1 MTYPAKEP
9 QLPQPLAQRWQ
20 ALLQDLA
27 SLDSLMVA
35 FSGGVDSSLLLA
47 AARRAL
53 GDRVQAGL
61 CLGPFTPP
69 WEAERARDLARD
81 LGVVLH
87 ELDACELDDPL
98 IVRNDPQRCYYCKRL
113 RLGRLKEFARGL
125 GLAAVAEGSQ
135 IDDAQ
140 DFRPGHRAVQ
150 EHGILSPLAKAGLN
164 KADVRAI
171 SRALGLPTAELPP
184 AACFASRVPWGTALN
199 AENLDRVG
207 RAEAALRGLLG
218 GQFRVRDHHPL
229 ARLELP
235 PAELAR
241 AASEPLRSRLVQ
253 AVKDAG
259 YAYVVLDL
267 EGYRA
272 GGGQEAPREEAG

>member
-1 MTYPAKEP
+1 VKYLEQNPS
-9 QLPQPLAQRWQ
+9 LPDSLARRWQ

-27 SLDSLMVA
+27 SLGSLMVA

-53 GDRVQAGL
+53 GDRVQAAL
-61 CLGPFTPP
+61 CLGPLTPP
-69 WEAERARDLARD
+69 WEVQRARELARD

-87 ELDACELDDPL
+87 ELDACELDDQD
-98 IVRNDPQRCYYCKRL
+98 IVRNDSERCYYCKRL
-113 RLGRLKEFARGL
+113 RLGKLTEFTREL
-125 GLAAVAEGSQ
+125 GLATVADGGQ
-135 IDDAQ
+135 IDDAD
-140 DFRPGHRAVQ
+140 DFRPGHRAVK
-150 EHGILSPLAKAGLN
+150 EHGVISPLAKADLG
-164 KADVRAI
+164 KEDVRVI

-184 AACFASRVPWGTALN
+184 AACFASRVPWGTALSP
-199 AENLDRVG
+199 ENLDRVG
-207 RAEAALRGLLG
+207 RAEAALREILG

-235 PAELAR
+235 PGEFGRALA
-241 AASEPLRSRLVQ
+241 EPLRSRLVQ

-259 YAYVVLDL
+259 YEYVVLDL

-272 GGGQEAPREEAG
+272 GGGQKVPEEKTA